1 MEERIDEL
9 LGLVEVEPEGLA
21 AAELLQARA
30 VLERLIGKSVTAAT
44 VDERRVTVTTSDG
57 RRYYFYGFL
66 GSDQAD

>member
-30 VLERLIGKSVTAAT
+30 VLERLVGKSVTAAT
-44 VDERRVTVTTSDG
+44 VDERRVTVTASDG
-57 RRYYFYGFL
+57 RRYCFYGFL